1 MAFRLQKQIIQIFV
15 FHNFIDVSVD
25 FVPEFFLSGKEKI
38 IFSRLSSFSW
48 VLVVFRPDLVKDLE
62 FKSNLRT
69 SLTRFFPM
77 FPSDA
82 LEKIK
87 KPLVFWCFQGDQK
100 RTLGRKKLKKWS
112 FTGSFIPSTKKNP
125 KKNSTNSRNSIISGY
140 HDVWN
145 QIFYQ

>member
-77 FPSDA
+77 FPSDP

-87 KPLVFWCFQGDQK
+87 VLEGSNTSMYPLTGKVWTLVMFYAIGWCRSTEDA
-100 RTLGRKKLKKWS
+100 KLIIFLW
-112 FTGSFIPSTKKNP
+112 KNEP
-125 KKNSTNSRNSIISGY
+125 
-140 HDVWN
+140 
-145 QIFYQ
+145 